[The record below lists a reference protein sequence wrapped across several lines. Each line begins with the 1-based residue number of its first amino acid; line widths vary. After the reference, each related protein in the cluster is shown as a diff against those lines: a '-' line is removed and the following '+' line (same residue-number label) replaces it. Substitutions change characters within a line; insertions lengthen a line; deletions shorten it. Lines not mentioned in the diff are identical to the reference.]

1 MSVCLSVILW
11 EAKKEIELLEQQT
24 ERGECKGGKTVRNS
38 AGPKAVGVVCAFTN
52 KTRMEAGKRNL
63 QGGDWGGGWDGMGCC
78 FAQNRRNVGG
88 WYGQLT
94 SEGIF

>member
-24 ERGECKGGKTVRNS
+24 ERGECKSGKTVRNS

-63 QGGDWGGGWDGMGCC
+63 QGGDWGGGGGIGWNGMLLCAKSQKC
-78 FAQNRRNVGG
+78 WWLVWAAN
-88 WYGQLT
+88 
-94 SEGIF
+94 